1 MLGQSGCTPFLGHCF
16 WCVAASVRPVSWRLI
31 CESGNV
37 FAVDAGFGL
46 AAGRWMTGA
55 RALVGFGR
63 AVMRGRGPP
72 GRVLRPF
79 PNPSAHPRSLVL
91 ADLAGAGLAE
101 TNASLRF
108 T

>member
-1 MLGQSGCTPFLGHCF
+1 
-16 WCVAASVRPVSWRLI
+16 
-31 CESGNV
+31 
-37 FAVDAGFGL
+37 
-46 AAGRWMTGA
+46 MTGA

-101 TNASLRF
+101 TNASLRLLRWERF
-108 T
+108 STTGSLPRCLW